1 MVSARVA
8 VSTQRAV
15 RPDVVIMTA
24 ILQAVSGVWER
35 LAAQIRERSGGASVN
50 YLTYF
55 ASPNG
60 VAVTTRF
67 FS

>member
-1 MVSARVA
+1 VVSARVA

-15 RPDVVIMTA
+15 RPDVVIMSA
-24 ILQAVSGVWER
+24 ILQAVPSSWER
-35 LAAQIRERSGGASVN
+35 LAAQIRERSGGGSVT